1 MKKIRVAVGTWNVNG
16 GKQLRLPT
24 CKDQVV
30 LIKNCLLNSS
40 VAFFCSF

>member
-30 LIKNCLLNSS
+30 LIKKLFIKQLCS
-40 VAFFCSF
+40 VFL